1 MFEKNEAVLY
11 GTHGVCQVIGKEEQ
25 SFAGSCR
32 PYYVLKPVYEQAS
45 VVYVPADNPGL
56 VSRMRRLE
64 SREEILALLRSSAG
78 DEPGWIEDDNRRHT
92 VYRETLQSGE
102 RQRLFQMIRE
112 LLSHQKLQQSK
123 GRRLHLPDEQLL
135 REAQKLVEDE
145 IAYVF
150 ELRREDV
157 VPFIQK
163 QLL

>member
-1 MFEKNEAVLY
+1 M
-11 GTHGVCQVIGKEEQ
+11 
-25 SFAGSCR
+25 
-32 PYYVLKPVYEQAS
+32 
-45 VVYVPADNPGL
+45 YVPADNPGL
-56 VSRMRRLE
+56 VARMRRLE

-102 RQRLFQMIRE
+102 RQRIFRMIRE
-112 LLSHQKLQQSK
+112 LLFHQKVQQSK

-157 VPFIQK
+157 VSFIQK
-163 QLL
+163 QLS

>member
-11 GTHGVCQVIGKEEQ
+11 GTHGVCQVLGKEEQ
-25 SFAGSCR
+25 DFAGSCR

-56 VSRMRRLE
+56 VARMRRLE

-102 RQRLFQMIRE
+102 RQRIFRMIRE
-112 LLSHQKLQQSK
+112 LLSTKRSSK
-123 GRRLHLPDEQLL
+123 ARAAACTCRTSSSCGRPRSW
-135 REAQKLVEDE
+135 
-145 IAYVF
+145 
-150 ELRREDV
+150 
-157 VPFIQK
+157 
-163 QLL
+163 